1 MRNIDF
7 SMTYLALKMFGKQL
21 YANMSAAIAE
31 LVANG
36 LDANAE
42 EVYVHMDIRDKSNAT
57 IAIYDNGDGMDD
69 KILESDYATI
79 GRNKRNKLSPEEA
92 AKIMGRKGIGKLAA
106 LYLSNTYYIITKR
119 KEMSMPRVWKLDV
132 SNIKDDDLTPQ
143 LIEVSYPLE
152 DDMVFASML
161 ENSQKGT
168 IILLKN
174 VKIKNFGEAA
184 ELALEQKLANYFLTS
199 NLSQKIKLCVLKTNG
214 QEIRYDEVEKDIAF
228 KNLAVI
234 YTTDTERFNDL
245 CDNVVT
251 FKDKRLQT
259 KDQLYTTKREVSLIP
274 DQVEA
279 TVKNSSGI
287 SEKVIN
293 PISGSINIDG
303 KDYQYN
309 LEGWIGIHA
318 TIEQEEARINAPNFK
333 KNMHYNPNQLRIY
346 VRNKLATSEF
356 LSYLGMTAAF
366 LNYIEGEI
374 SFDILDVEELEDI
387 ATAGRDNFSI
397 QDERVKKLIELCKG
411 LASKLVNKRQ
421 HIADE
426 MSEYRSQ
433 IEEQIKEQERQEIKN
448 RFRKGAI
455 KSKKVFDN
463 MPKEDQEAVEDDF
476 VQFSRAANLSQPTK
490 KILISHK
497 KDCENFGNFVIDILI
512 KVEPSLK
519 NSIIFTSNSDYGV
532 PQGYD
537 ICSYLNECLGIA
549 KCEINPFA
557 IPGLYIPIH
566 FGKESQAVTDF
577 IIFKPFF
584 GHPNMVFFSVEAHS
598 VIIHATDKDPF
609 ETNRPICDFFNLTIK
624 FKWYVVIA
632 ESETAAC
639 LFLALASN
647 KLKIQI
653 LVIGEFIT
661 ANQVFLFVGIK
672 VNDAT
677 DHLKAGFCSI
687 VGFLH
692 VLPLVPAFKVVAVF
706 QVNHISYL
714 QIKSTAKRQSDILLG
729 GYNNIIIAYFFL
741 FYNGVYEKNNL
752 YRR

>member
-152 DDMVFASML
+152 DDMVFATML

-537 ICSYLNECLGIA
+537 ICSYLNECFRDDIYVIFLFSKSYYDSNVCLAEAGAAWGTNKLYTNFVIDMSFGDISDPINRNQKGAKLTNLSDEDKKDFAKEIIRIIKAVGIENDIQTDAVLGV
-549 KCEINPFA
+549 INEVSEEYKDKLSIPTYMPRRKFQA
-557 IPGLYIPIH
+557 IPVCERCKHPMELANDSSSLQYTCECGNPPVNV
-566 FGKESQAVTDF
+566 K
-577 IIFKPFF
+577 II
-584 GHPNMVFFSVEAHS
+584 
-598 VIIHATDKDPF
+598 
-609 ETNRPICDFFNLTIK
+609 
-624 FKWYVVIA
+624 
-632 ESETAAC
+632 
-639 LFLALASN
+639 
-647 KLKIQI
+647 
-653 LVIGEFIT
+653 
-661 ANQVFLFVGIK
+661 
-672 VNDAT
+672 
-677 DHLKAGFCSI
+677 
-687 VGFLH
+687 
-692 VLPLVPAFKVVAVF
+692 
-706 QVNHISYL
+706 
-714 QIKSTAKRQSDILLG
+714 
-729 GYNNIIIAYFFL
+729 
-741 FYNGVYEKNNL
+741 
-752 YRR
+752 